1 MHLKEIIMRS
11 GKRGRKII
19 CGKLNRG
26 ELIDVPVFRHD
37 DQPGRVL
44 TGRGVDSVIG
54 FVFGPFGR
62 PRLRPKMV
70 IQEILTGVLFRIPF

>member
-44 TGRGVDSVIG
+44 TGRGFHSVREFLFDAFCLTG
-54 FVFGPFGR
+54 FR
-62 PRLRPKMV
+62 TKMV